1 MNDRQRPKLG
11 WLSAVAAFLLL
22 NVSLSFEN
30 VWPTPAIRWRGLLSL
45 EFVICLLVLF
55 VVRRTRARL
64 RWLSAGWLLLVL
76 GRYADVTAPALYGRD
91 INLYWDARFM
101 PDVAAMVTRVAP
113 FWLILA
119 VIIGSVLAL
128 TGVYLV
134 IRWAFGRVADTL
146 DDRRGRPIVASL
158 VVAAITWFTIQQVGT
173 HIPERPGFARM
184 VTPTYARQVRLA
196 VEAFTTRVEIGPSPP
211 MDADLSLAAG
221 ADVLL
226 IFIESYGAIS
236 FDRPSFEQPLASS
249 RIELERAVRDTNREI
264 VSAFVESTTFG
275 GSSWLAHISLM
286 SGVEIRD
293 HEANAALMRQ
303 QRNTMGT
310 LFKRRGY
317 RTIALMPGLKLPWP
331 EGSFYGFDQTYNAER
346 LEYPGPDFGWFAV
359 PDQFSLAWIDQAE
372 LGVRG
377 RAPVFL
383 FFPTLSTHFPFS
395 PTPPYQDDWPRL
407 LTDSKFSAQQIV
419 DAYSE
424 DLDWVD
430 FGPAYVKAMSYSYAT
445 IGGYL
450 RLRADRDFI
459 MILAGDH
466 QPPAAVSGEGASWD
480 VPVHV
485 ITSRRPIIDHLNAH
499 GFARGLLPPRRALT
513 RIDKLLPVLLD
524 AFSGKRPGVATD
536 QP

>member
-1 MNDRQRPKLG
+1 
-11 WLSAVAAFLLL
+11 
-22 NVSLSFEN
+22 
-30 VWPTPAIRWRGLLSL
+30 
-45 EFVICLLVLF
+45 
-55 VVRRTRARL
+55 
-64 RWLSAGWLLLVL
+64 
-76 GRYADVTAPALYGRD
+76 
-91 INLYWDARFM
+91 
-101 PDVAAMVTRVAP
+101 
-113 FWLILA
+113 
-119 VIIGSVLAL
+119 
-128 TGVYLV
+128 
-134 IRWAFGRVADTL
+134 
-146 DDRRGRPIVASL
+146 
-158 VVAAITWFTIQQVGT
+158 
-173 HIPERPGFARM
+173 M

-196 VEAFTTRVEIGPSPP
+196 AEALTTRVEIGPSPA

-236 FDRPSFEQPLASS
+236 FDHPTFAQQLVSS
-249 RIELERAVRDTNREI
+249 RSELERAVHDTNREV

-303 QRNTMGT
+303 QRTTMGT

-317 RTIALMPGLKLPWP
+317 RTLALMPGLKQPWP

-359 PDQFSLAWIDQAE
+359 PDQFSLAWIDRAE
-372 LGVRG
+372 LSVPD

-395 PTPPYQDDWPRL
+395 PTPPYQDDWPRI
-407 LTDSKFSAQQIV
+407 LTESKFSGQQIV

-424 DLDWVD
+424 ELDWVD

-445 IGGYL
+445 IAGYL
-450 RLRADRDFI
+450 RRRGDRDFI

-485 ITSRRPIIDHLNAH
+485 ITSRRPIIDQLKAH
-499 GFARGLLPPRRALT
+499 GFAAGVLPPRRTLT
-513 RIDKLLPVLLD
+513 RIDKLLPLLLD
-524 AFSGKRPGVATD
+524 AFSGRTPGSTTD